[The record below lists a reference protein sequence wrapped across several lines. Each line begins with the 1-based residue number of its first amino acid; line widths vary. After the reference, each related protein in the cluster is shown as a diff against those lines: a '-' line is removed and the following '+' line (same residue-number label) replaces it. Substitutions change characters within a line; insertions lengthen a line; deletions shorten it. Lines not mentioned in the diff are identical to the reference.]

1 MDGTYI
7 SIIVFYSRDYV
18 LAASDFYSDK
28 DFQKTVSRPCDI
40 FLNGNNVRGQK
51 RKLNLCVRSGSKHH
65 GIQTVFHELL
75 VNSHEL
81 GSEGFKVVDSLASQ
95 LHSVF
100 VVSCHVS
107 HLCLQLP
114 VAVAQ
119 QLCNQTLSND
129 RIRYVNTCELK
140 QYYD

>member
-1 MDGTYI
+1 MEITCEG
-7 SIIVFYSRDYV
+7 
-18 LAASDFYSDK
+18 K
-28 DFQKTVSRPCDI
+28 
-40 FLNGNNVRGQK
+40 K
-51 RKLNLCVRSGSKHH
+51 RKLHLCVWSGSKHH

-81 GSEGFKVVDSLASQ
+81 GSEGFEVVDSLASQ
-95 LHSVF
+95 LQSVF

-129 RIRYVNTCELK
+129 RIRYVNMCKLK
-140 QYYD
+140 QYYDSF